1 MCNKKI
7 SIIVPVYNAE
17 RYLRQCI
24 ESIREQ
30 TYTIFEVILIDDGSK
45 DQS

>member
-30 TYTIFEVILIDDGSK
+30 TYTNIEVILIDDGSK